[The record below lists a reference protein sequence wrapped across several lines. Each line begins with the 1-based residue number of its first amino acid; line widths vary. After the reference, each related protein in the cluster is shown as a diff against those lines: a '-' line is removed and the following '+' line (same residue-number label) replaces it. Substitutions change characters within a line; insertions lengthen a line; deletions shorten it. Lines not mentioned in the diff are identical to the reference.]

1 MAEKIFEKKQLVKK
15 SEDFSEWYTDVILRS
30 GLADYAPV
38 KGCMVFK
45 PYGYAIWEMIQKILD
60 EKIKANG
67 VKNAYFPM
75 FIPESFL
82 QKEKD
87 HIKGFSPELAVV
99 TIGGG
104 KELEEKL
111 VVRPTSETIMYSM
124 FSKWISSWRDLPYK
138 VNQWCNVVRWEKRPR
153 LFIRSIEFLW
163 QEGHTVHASE
173 QEAKEQQNWAIETY
187 KNLYRDHF
195 AIDGIDGQK
204 SENEKFPGAETTLTF
219 EALMP
224 SGMVLQGATSHNL
237 GQNFARSFNIEFSDQ
252 EGKKAFPW
260 QTSWGLSS
268 RSIGALIM
276 AHGDDSG
283 LVLPPALAPIQ
294 IVIIPVLRGKEGD
307 AAVVK
312 KCQELKDE
320 DLKDHRVELDARE
333 GYSMGWK
340 FNEWELK
347 GVPLRIEIGPK
358 ELEAGKAT
366 LVRRM
371 DGQKKSIDL
380 KDLKGE
386 VGKELAQIQQD
397 LLQKSRD
404 YLLQNTRETNN
415 YEEFKKI
422 MAGPKGFIKAY
433 WCEDPDCEAKIK
445 EETKATTRCLPSPAV
460 VPQSCGTKE
469 GLPADQEG
477 LPAGSKEE
485 DGKCIYCGKPA
496 KRRWLFAQSY

>member
-1 MAEKIFEKKQLVKK
+1 MAEKIFEKKQLTKR
-15 SEDFSEWYTDVILRS
+15 SEDFSGWYTDVILKS

-45 PYGYAIWEMIQKILD
+45 PYGYAIWELMQKVLD

-67 VKNAYFPM
+67 TKNAYFPM
-75 FIPESFL
+75 LIPESFL
-82 QKEKD
+82 NKEKE

-111 VVRPTSETIMYSM
+111 IVRPTSETIMYPM
-124 FSKWISSWRDLPYK
+124 FADWIKSWRDLPYK

-163 QEGHTVHASE
+163 QEGHTVHASRE
-173 QEAKEQQNWAIETY
+173 EAQAQVDWAMEMY
-187 KNLYRDHF
+187 KKFYREYL
-195 AIDGIDGQK
+195 AIDGITGRK
-204 SENEKFPGAETTLTF
+204 SESEKFAGADATITL

-224 SGMVLQGATSHNL
+224 SGMVLQSATSHDL
-237 GQNFARSFNIEFSDQ
+237 GQNFAKSFNMEFSDQ

-260 QTSWGLSS
+260 QTSWGFSS

-294 IVIIPVLRGKEGD
+294 VVIIPVFRGKDGD

-312 KCQELKDE
+312 KCQELEQE
-320 DLKDHRVELDARE
+320 DLKNFRVELDERE

-366 LVRRM
+366 LVRRI
-371 DGQKKSIDL
+371 DGQKRSVDL
-380 KDLKGE
+380 KELKGE
-386 VGKELAQIQQD
+386 VEKELAQIQTD
-397 LLQKSRD
+397 LLQRSSD
-404 YLLQNTRETNN
+404 YLLENTREVKDFI
-415 YEEFKKI
+415 EFKKI
-422 MAGPKGFIKAY
+422 MAGPKGFIKAW
-433 WCEDPDCEAKIK
+433 WCEDAACEAKIK
-445 EETKATTRCLPSPAV
+445 EETKATTRCLPGQGPGQPSFAKA
-460 VPQSCGTKE
+460 SE
-469 GLPADQEG
+469 
-477 LPAGSKEE
+477 
-485 DGKCIYCGKPA
+485 GKCAYCGKPA
-496 KRRWLFAQSY
+496 KNQWIFGQAY